1 MSEASPPA
9 AVVVFDAG
17 AYRALVRGLVAPA
30 ARDAARALRGAEQ
43 TAGVH
48 AVASPF
54 ALWPLLADVAAV
66 VAPVEGE
73 ERAAR
78 SEQRQ
83 ERATRARAALAAV
96 AVHCE
101 KAPGAPGAH
110 PFALLDDP
118 ESRLCV
124 AVGLKPP
131 PGLAAWNEY
140 LASLA
145 TDLAAEPT
153 PERAR
158 RLAAPLAH
166 VAERARTTAEDYA
179 DEMQDAVLA
188 AYDAASDRWAWNDAT
203 SDEVRQQTLAGRIAP
218 VADDDSAEVGF
229 GERLILDLLRR
240 DPLLRAVAA
249 RRAARAHRLASG
261 AAESG
266 ADIEVEPTLD
276 EAAHVAERFP
286 AGVALAREVLRRVIA
301 GELEMG
307 GRTARRWL
315 WDLHVALGLRDERG
329 VTGGPVLAPLVAS
342 PDVVV
347 PGVESLDAYRAR
359 LGACTRPS
367 RASSTAA
374 SRVRSPR
381 CSCSRSSSGPR
392 RRTSRR

>member
-1 MSEASPPA
+1 MSEPSAASS
-9 AVVVFDAG
+9 VVVFDAG
-17 AYRALVRGLVAPA
+17 AYRALVRGLDAPA
-30 ARDAARALRGAEQ
+30 ARDAARALRDAEQ
-43 TAGVH
+43 AAGLR

-66 VAPVEGE
+66 AAPAEGK

-78 SEQRQ
+78 SEQLQ

-96 AVHCE
+96 AAHCE
-101 KAPGAPGAH
+101 KDPGVPGAH
-110 PFALLDDP
+110 PFALLEDP

-158 RLAAPLAH
+158 RLASPLGH
-166 VAERARTTAEDYA
+166 VGERARTAAEDYA

-188 AYDAASDRWAWNDAT
+188 AYDAASDRWAWSDET
-203 SDEVRQQTLAGRIAP
+203 SDDVRQRALAEPLAL
-218 VADDDSAEVGF
+218 DDAVTPAEAGVG
-229 GERLILDLLRR
+229 ESLIVDLLRR

-249 RRAARAHRLASG
+249 RRAVRAHRLASG

-266 ADIEVEPTLD
+266 ADLEVEPTLD

-286 AGVALAREVLRRVIA
+286 AGVALARELLRRVIA

-307 GRTARRWL
+307 GRASRRWL

-329 VTGGPVLAPLVAS
+329 VTGGPLLAPLVAA
-342 PDVVV
+342 PDVSV
-347 PGVESLDAYRAR
+347 PGLEALDAYRAR
-359 LGACTRPS
+359 LGVAGGEARG
-367 RASSTAA
+367 A
-374 SRVRSPR
+374 
-381 CSCSRSSSGPR
+381 
-392 RRTSRR
+392 